1 MHLRR
6 RHRPK
11 LRPEPIKLAR
21 TNQFINAP
29 EVRVIGP
36 GGENMGIL
44 PIDQAKQEAIQRGL
58 DLVELN
64 PKAVPPVCKIINY
77 GQFKYE
83 QEKEARKAKARQ
95 KVVDIKGVRLSLRIK
110 GADLELRKNQAQ
122 RFLEDGDKVKVE
134 MVLRGREKAH
144 AELAQKII
152 VNFAQSVESSMI
164 LQPLSKQGG
173 RLTLVLGR
181 K

>member
-6 RHRPK
+6 RRRPK
-11 LRPEPIKLAR
+11 PKPELIKLAR
-21 TNQFINAP
+21 MNQFITSP
-29 EVRVIGP
+29 EVRVIGHDGANLGVMP
-36 GGENMGIL
+36 SA
-44 PIDQAKQEAIQRGL
+44 QARSEAVRLGL

-64 PKAVPPVCKIINY
+64 PKAEPPVCKMMNY
-77 GQFKYE
+77 GQYKYE

-95 KVVDIKGVRLSLRIK
+95 KVVDLKGMRLSLRIK
-110 GADLELRKNQAQ
+110 GADLDLRKSQAQ
-122 RFLEDGDKVKVE
+122 EFLENGDKVRVE

-144 AELAQKII
+144 TDLAQKIMED
-152 VNFAQSVESSMI
+152 FAASIETASV

>member
-1 MHLRR
+1 
-6 RHRPK
+6 
-11 LRPEPIKLAR
+11 
-21 TNQFINAP
+21 
-29 EVRVIGP
+29 
-36 GGENMGIL
+36 MGIL